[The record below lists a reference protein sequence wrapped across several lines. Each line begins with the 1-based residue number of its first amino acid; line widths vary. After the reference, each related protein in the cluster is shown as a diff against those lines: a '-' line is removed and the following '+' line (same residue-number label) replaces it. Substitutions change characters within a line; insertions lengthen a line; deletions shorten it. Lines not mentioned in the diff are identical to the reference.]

1 MSMKGNFARSMLC
14 SLVTR
19 VDLGWYSSIVG
30 VRDSCE
36 AGCFGKLAST
46 NAAARVAAACGR
58 TNRKTTAAR
67 INARSAMVRQDFIVR
82 LGYGIARPI
91 FPQDAGTPLA

>member
-1 MSMKGNFARSMLC
+1 MSMKGNFARSILC

-36 AGCFGKLAST
+36 AGSFGKLASS

-58 TNRKTTAAR
+58 IKRRITTAKVT
-67 INARSAMVRQDFIVR
+67 ARSAIARQDFIVG
-82 LGYGIARPI
+82 LGYGIARAI
-91 FPQDAGTPLA
+91 FPQDDGTPLA